1 MNLKKKD
8 LLNLPVYT
16 QSGQHLGR
24 ISDFE
29 FEPSTQTILKYHV
42 KSGGLIKELL
52 QDELLVNREQVLV
65 ITHDKMTVEDSLA
78 AISETKKSPASETVP
93 V

>member
-29 FEPSTQTILKYHV
+29 FEPGTQAIVKYYV

-52 QDELLVNREQVLV
+52 QDELLINREQVV
-65 ITHDKMTVEDSLA
+65 SITQDKMTVDDSLVP
-78 AISETKKSPASETVP
+78 ISDAKKSPVGETASV
-93 V
+93 

>member
-1 MNLKKKD
+1 MNLKKKN

-29 FEPSTQTILKYHV
+29 FEPGTQAIIKYYV

-52 QDELLVNREQVLV
+52 QDELLINREQVV
-65 ITHDKMTVEDSLA
+65 AVTHDKMTVEDTTVTA
-78 AISETKKSPASETVP
+78 SETKKSPASETVP